1 MKLSLCVLAATAT
14 AAPWGK
20 DDDMK
25 PMSGKP
31 MSGRPHSG
39 HHNKEDMKEEYGEY
53 KDMMAA
59 VNQQNMMNVNFAPI
73 NNNAQNWVNI
83 NTQVGTDVDVN
94 VNSPSSGKDGKDW
107 GKDWEKDE
115 HHMGDEHH
123 QGDEHHDEVDWNS
136 DKMMWLKEKLM
147 EKVKETA
154 MWKLYEIKNMIAPH
168 EQLIKELIKN
178 MTGKD
183 CDEWKAYMEETYM
196 DGHTFEEVVM
206 WYMGGHISQ
215 VSVTGENIFVNS
227 VQRLTS
233 KCGPWRSAPAFKS
246 TWKT

>member
-1 MKLSLCVLAATAT
+1 
-14 AAPWGK
+14 
-20 DDDMK
+20 
-25 PMSGKP
+25 MSGKP

-59 VNQQNMMNVNFAPI
+59 VNQQNMMNVNFAPV
-73 NNNAQNWVNI
+73 NN

-94 VNSPSSGKDGKDW
+94 VNSPSSGKDDKDW

-123 QGDEHHDEVDWNS
+123 QSDEHHDEVDWNS

-154 MWKLYEIKNMIAPH
+154 MWKLYDIKNMIAPH
-168 EQLIKELIKN
+168 EQ
-178 MTGKD
+178 
-183 CDEWKAYMEETYM
+183 
-196 DGHTFEEVVM
+196 
-206 WYMGGHISQ
+206 
-215 VSVTGENIFVNS
+215 
-227 VQRLTS
+227 
-233 KCGPWRSAPAFKS
+233 
-246 TWKT
+246 